1 VGEPGGLG
9 VVGEPGGLGALRARF
24 DAEGLEPRDLDA
36 DPIVACRA
44 WIDDARAAGMF
55 EPDAMSLATVDA
67 GGSPTVRAVLLRGL
81 DARGF
86 VFFTNYT
93 SAKGQALDASGVASL
108 HFLWTAM
115 RRQIRVDGLVQ
126 RTTVHESDA
135 YFASRPRDRQI
146 AAWSSDQSAVV
157 ASRAELDDEYAA
169 VSARFAGGDVP
180 RPPHWG
186 GYRVVPERIEFWQ
199 GRETRLHD
207 RLRYERSAGE
217 WSVSRLAP

>member
-1 VGEPGGLG
+1 MNEP
-9 VVGEPGGLGALRARF
+9 VDFAAFRAQF
-24 DAEGLEPRDLDA
+24 DAQGLEPGDLDA

-44 WIDDARAAGMF
+44 WIDAARAAGLF
-55 EPDAMSLATVDA
+55 EADAMSLATVDA
-67 GGSPTVRAVLLRGL
+67 GGSPSVRAVLLRGL
-81 DARGF
+81 DAHGF
-86 VFFTNYT
+86 VFFTNYN
-93 SAKGQALDASGVASL
+93 SAKAEALDASGVASL

-126 RTTVHESDA
+126 RTTAHESDA

-146 AAWSSDQSAVV
+146 AAWASDQSAVV
-157 ASRAELDDEYAA
+157 ASRAALDDAFAA
-169 VSARFAGGDVP
+169 TAERFAGGEVP

-217 WSVSRLAP
+217 WTVSRLAP

>member
-1 VGEPGGLG
+1 MSGPVDLA
-9 VVGEPGGLGALRARF
+9 ALRAQF
-24 DAEGLEPRDLDA
+24 DAQGLEPRDLDT
-36 DPIVACRA
+36 DPIAACRQ
-44 WIDDARAAGMF
+44 WIGAAREAGLF
-55 EPDAMSLATVDA
+55 EPDSMTLATVDA
-67 GGSPTVRAVLLRGL
+67 GGTPSARAVLLRGL
-81 DARGF
+81 DEHGF

-93 SAKGQALDASGVASL
+93 SAKGEALDASGVASL

-135 YFASRPRDRQI
+135 YFASRPRSRQL
-146 AAWSSDQSAVV
+146 AAWASDQSAVV
-157 ASRAELDDEYAA
+157 GSRAELDEAFAA
-169 VSARFAGGDVP
+169 VAERFAGVEVS

-186 GYRVVPERIEFWQ
+186 GYRVVPDRIEFWQ

-217 WSVSRLAP
+217 WTVSRLAP

>member
-1 VGEPGGLG
+1 MSEPVDLA
-9 VVGEPGGLGALRARF
+9 ALRAQF
-24 DAEGLEPRDLDA
+24 DAEGLEPADLDA

-44 WIDDARAAGMF
+44 WIDEARAAGLF

-67 GGSPTVRAVLLRGL
+67 GGTPSVRAVLLRGL
-81 DARGF
+81 DEHGF
-86 VFFTNYT
+86 VFFTNYN
-93 SAKGQALDASGVASL
+93 SAKGHALDASGVASL

-126 RTTVHESDA
+126 RTTLHESDA

-146 AAWSSDQSAVV
+146 AAWASDQSAVI
-157 ASRAELDDEYAA
+157 ASRAELDAA
-169 VSARFAGGDVP
+169 FAATAERFAGGVVP
-180 RPPHWG
+180 RPAHWG

-217 WSVSRLAP
+217 WTVSRLAP